1 MLARKN
7 QCASRII
14 VICRRNPNR
23 ESEMIILNRGMRIEI
38 RKQLVQKKNE
48 KGGGPGLPAS
58 LSPLARNPADLTE
71 GGQPVVCWPSY

>member
-38 RKQLVQKKNE
+38 RKQLVRKKTKRE
-48 KGGGPGLPAS
+48 AGQVFPPPYLLLRGI
-58 LSPLARNPADLTE
+58 RLT
-71 GGQPVVCWPSY
+71 